1 MRKDQRK
8 LDKKRR
14 KKLEEK
20 KQQARQAKSLAYTG
34 NKYKTEELIQTLMHT
49 EIGIYETY
57 IMTDRKLRDQTV
69 ASGLETLIG
78 QLRKGSLPP
87 WTQTDEISYDV
98 GREEDLL
105 IENIRRNWA
114 KHFATEWQPPK
125 DKMIGIL
132 RTILG
137 SLETMKAPGPR
148 SQSYLKHIAGFLTKK
163 LGVSVKAFSLDMKP
177 LPEPDEDELMGLGRQ
192 WYADG
197 NQEARVEFLQRT
209 TDLMSGGEASRVV
222 DACQLLVG
230 EISDQSSEV
239 SEELIGLSFKARK
252 SLITAMG

>member
-8 LDKKRR
+8 LDKKRK

-20 KQQARQAKSLAYTG
+20 KRQACRAESLAYTG
-34 NKYKTEELIQTLMHT
+34 NKYKTKKLVPALMHT

-57 IMTDRKLRDQTV
+57 VMTDHKLVDKTV
-69 ASGLETLIG
+69 ASALEALIR
-78 QLRKGSLPP
+78 QLRTGSLPP
-87 WTQTDEISYDV
+87 LPETDEIHYDV
-98 GREEDLL
+98 GREDDLV

-114 KHFATEWQPPK
+114 HHFATEWQPPK
-125 DKMIGIL
+125 DKVIGIL

-137 SLETMKAPGPR
+137 SLETMTSPGSQ
-148 SQSYLKHIAGFLTKK
+148 SQSYLKHISGFLTKK
-163 LGVSVKAFSLDMKP
+163 LGVSVKAFSGDRKP
-177 LPEPDEDELMGLGRQ
+177 LPEPDEDELMELGRQ

-197 NQEARVEFLQRT
+197 DQDARAEFFQVT
-209 TDLMSGGEASRVV
+209 TGLIRSGEAGRVI

-230 EISDQSSEV
+230 EISDQSSDIP
-239 SEELIGLSFKARK
+239 EELIGLSTKARQ